1 MGVIIITSAN
11 CSACVKTKAF
21 LKTNNVKFLE
31 YENTNDKAM
40 QVFGNIVHSFPT
52 VIVYEETGNGKANI
66 IKYWGGHSQCKLDKL
81 KG

>member
-11 CSACVKTKAF
+11 CSACEKTKTH
-21 LKTNNVKFLE
+21 LNTNKIKFLE
-31 YENTNDKAM
+31 YKNSNDKAM
-40 QVFGNIVHSFPT
+40 QVFSNVIHSFPT

-66 IKYWGGHSQCKLDKL
+66 IKYWAGHSQCKLDKL